1 MATLKVSRKG
11 DSLTTGHICSTTT
24 TLATPG
30 QSTVFA
36 NNIRIAR
43 KGDSTVPHPF
53 PPAPACANHTAVV
66 NAGSETRQYLGAGE
80 KFRYL
85 SLTFRCYVQ
94 EDDAVEALERLM
106 EDVETVLE
114 TNNPI
119 TYTNNLGAVQST
131 IQTSIVSIDT
141 DEGVLDPLGIGEL
154 TCVVQY

>member
-1 MATLKVSRKG
+1 MAQRDYTTRRSSIVNSLASKLEEINGTGNFLSSVSNVSPRLKFW
-11 DSLTTGHICSTTT
+11 DEIEEFPAIHI
-24 TLATPG
+24 
-30 QSTVFA
+30 
-36 NNIRIAR
+36 
-43 KGDSTVPHPF
+43 
-53 PPAPACANHTAVV
+53 
-66 NAGSETRQYLGAGE
+66 NAGSETREYLGAGE

-85 SLTFRCYVQ
+85 TLTIRCYVQ
-94 EDDAVEALERLM
+94 QDDAVEALEKLM

-131 IQTSIVSIDT
+131 IQTTIVSIDT